1 MLKGK
6 HIRIIGAPIDLAA
19 VRRGVDMGPSAIR
32 VANIGPR
39 LAALGCDVE
48 DVGNIL
54 VTHREAVTEIH
65 PDNKARFLPQIAAAL
80 AELKEAV
87 YRAVKDG
94 RVPLVLGGD
103 HSLSIGSVAGVTK
116 HHGAQM
122 EKIGVIWLDAHGN
135 INTPETTITG
145 NVHGM
150 PLAHILG
157 IGSKELLTVGEWIP
171 MIDPVNTVLVGTRD
185 LDPGERIIIRSLGVR
200 VFTMRDIDEMG
211 MKAVVHEAT
220 KIATNGTAGFH
231 LSLGLDCLDPSVA
244 PGVGTPV
251 RGGMSSRDGR
261 LAMEIISDSKSLL
274 SMDVVEVNPV
284 LDISNQTADLAVE
297 LTLSAFGKRLL

>member
-6 HIRIIGAPIDLAA
+6 HIRIIGAPMDLGS

-39 LAALGCDVE
+39 LTALGYDVE
-48 DVGNIL
+48 DSGDIL
-54 VTHREAVTEIH
+54 VTHPEAATALH
-65 PDNKARFLPQIAAAL
+65 LDSKAKFLPQVAAASV
-80 AELKEAV
+80 ELKEAV

-94 RVPLVLGGD
+94 RLPLVLGGD

-116 HHGAQM
+116 HHGAQL
-122 EKIGVIWLDAHGN
+122 EKLGVIWLDAHGN

-171 MIDPVNTVLVGTRD
+171 MIDPGNTVLVGTRD
-185 LDPGERIIIRSLGVR
+185 LDPDERIIIRSIGVR

-211 MKAVVHEAT
+211 MGAVIREAT

-251 RGGMSSRDGR
+251 RGGLSYRDGR
-261 LAMEIISDSKSLL
+261 LAMEIISDSKGLL

-284 LDISNQTADLAVE
+284 LDLSNQTADLAVE
-297 LTLSAFGKRLL
+297 LTLAALGKRLL